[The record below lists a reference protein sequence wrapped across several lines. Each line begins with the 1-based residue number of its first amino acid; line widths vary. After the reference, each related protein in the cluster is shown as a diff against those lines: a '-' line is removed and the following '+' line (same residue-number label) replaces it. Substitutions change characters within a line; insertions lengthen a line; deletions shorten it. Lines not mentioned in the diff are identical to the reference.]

1 MTHTPGLMRCAW
13 WERNGPAAEVLTL
26 GEMPAPSPGPGEVL
40 VRVHASGVNPSDV
53 KSRLGR
59 PPAFPR
65 IIPHSDGAGVIEAV
79 GEGVPA
85 SRIGQRVWLWNGQWK
100 RAFGTAAEYFCG
112 PAAQAVELPENTD
125 FAAGA
130 CFGIPALTALH
141 AALTDGGV
149 SGQSVLVQGGAGAVG
164 HYAIQFARLLG
175 ARQVLATV
183 SGPGKAAH
191 AMAAGADAT
200 INYREQD
207 VVGRVQ
213 ALTGGRGVDR
223 VIEMELAG
231 NAAALP
237 GMLAP
242 GGFVAVYGSNRP
254 EAALAFF
261 PNIVLGI
268 GYRFFIVYELNQ
280 ADRARAEGALNAWAR
295 AGLLR
300 HAIAA
305 RMPLS
310 DIVAAHQS
318 VEQGAAMGNVV
329 LIP

>member
-1 MTHTPGLMRCAW
+1 MRAAW
-13 WERNGPAAEVLTL
+13 WEKNGPAADVLVL
-26 GEMPAPSPGPGEVL
+26 GEMPTPSPGPGEVL

-79 GEGVPA
+79 GEGVA
-85 SRIGQRVWLWNGQWK
+85 RGRVGQRVWLWNGQWK
-100 RAFGTAAEYFCG
+100 RALGTAAEYFCG

-125 FAAGA
+125 FVAGA

-141 AALTDGGV
+141 GCLTDGGV

-175 ARQVLATV
+175 ARKVLATV
-183 SGPGKAAH
+183 SGPEKAAH

-200 INYREQD
+200 INYRSED
-207 VVGRVQ
+207 VVARVQ
-213 ALTGGRGVDR
+213 ALTGGRGVER

-254 EAALAFF
+254 EASLAFF
-261 PNIVLGI
+261 PNIVSGI
-268 GYRFFIVYELNQ
+268 GYRFFIVYELSD
-280 ADRARAEGALNAWAR
+280 ADRARAVGALNAWAR
-295 AGLLR
+295 AGLLA
-300 HAIAA
+300 HAVAA
-305 RMPLS
+305 RMGLG
-310 DIVAAHQS
+310 DIVAAHQAVERGS
-318 VEQGAAMGNVV
+318 VMGNVV
-329 LIP
+329 VEI